1 MSDELNVKI
10 VVDAAQLQSGMANAA
25 NAVQSASVRMA
36 ESLKAAGMSAADA
49 ASALKNLGFSAS
61 ESSAALKTVG
71 LAAAETATQ
80 AQVAANSFNGMDR
93 AMAMASGRIAGMAA
107 GAGMLGGQL
116 GRVAAYSPTLGPL
129 LAGAFPVFAIA
140 AFADIAAKLP
150 EFFKEAADAVGGF
163 STEVKKAYAE
173 VVSSNTQMLLEN
185 TRLKIQTEAL
195 NEIGAKGAAK
205 YGIAIRDNVDAQK
218 AWGATSAELLGMQQS
233 LVAKINEL
241 TAAPSTVP
249 FAQIAAEEWG
259 KATTNVGQLRTEL
272 EEVNK
277 ALEAATRAQKE
288 LSEVGAPKAQA
299 EQHTAGIEASQKALE
314 EFNKEQEREGKEA
327 EEAAVKRGNAEREA
341 ADAKERVD
349 EEMAASSA
357 EMAKHDLESWRSA
370 LVAKTALTEEQ
381 GKAQLAQIRANAELS
396 EKVTAQHKGAGSP
409 EIKNEAFAAYQQEVM
424 AIQQLIAA
432 EDQLQ
437 QKLKATGAAADDPKV
452 LDSQKRQL
460 ELTQQMNAA
469 MNAYLGTVHKVD
481 EAWTADVTKA
491 VNGVSAEFSRGV
503 VSWMNGQQTFGR
515 AMQHVWTS
523 FADTV
528 VSSLIK
534 AGAQMIAQAALQ
546 KSISKSSQLSAA
558 ETAASNTWASVSAIP
573 IIGPFLAPEAA
584 AAAFAGVLA
593 FDSGGMVPGYG
604 PVPAIVHGGEMILNQ
619 SQQKA
624 LGSSGD
630 TFHYHA
636 GAGADTEQTRA
647 SSKEFF
653 KLAKRELRRRSR

>member
-1 MSDELNVKI
+1 M
-10 VVDAAQLQSGMANAA
+10 ATGMGMAG
-25 NAVQSASVRMA
+25 SA
-36 ESLKAAGMSAADA
+36 
-49 ASALKNLGFSAS
+49 
-61 ESSAALKTVG
+61 
-71 LAAAETATQ
+71 
-80 AQVAANSFNGMDR
+80 
-93 AMAMASGRIAGMAA
+93 
-107 GAGMLGGQL
+107 L
-116 GRVAAYSPTLGPL
+116 GRVGAYSATLGPL
-129 LAGAFPVFAIA
+129 LAAAFPVALIGLA
-140 AFADIAAKLP
+140 AFA
-150 EFFKEAADAVGGF
+150 
-163 STEVKKAYAE
+163 
-173 VVSSNTQMLLEN
+173 VVHVYE
-185 TRLKIQTEAL
+185 
-195 NEIGAKGAAK
+195 
-205 YGIAIRDNVDAQK
+205 
-218 AWGATSAELLGMQQS
+218 ELRKLGMQAEVNAEAWQ
-233 LVAKINEL
+233 KINHESTAAMESATTEIDRLDERLAEL
-241 TAAPSTVP
+241 TSGKMAALQMEMLHIGDGAVAMSGRLSGLFDRMGTQLSKEVSTWEKIKEFVTWVNNKGLSLP
-249 FAQIAAEEWG
+249 DQGEAAKAFGSALSETLDTKGLAAGIDLVNAQIVKLNGLIAKNPDDQGMKEYAD
-259 KATTNVGQLRTEL
+259 QLIRVQGLL
-272 EEVNK
+272 EEQVTLEDKKKQVN
-277 ALEAATRAQKE
+277 
-288 LSEVGAPKAQA
+288 QA
-299 EQHTAGIEASQKALE
+299 EQGKEATEASQKALE